1 MKDLLIQTAKR
12 TGLVG
17 AEQLADFLENN
28 NSGQRLDEALLSCP
42 YFTEEAVLKLF
53 AAALGWEF
61 LVDIP
66 AKSVPAEFVEAVPA
80 TYAQHHYLI
89 GIRTEADVNK
99 RLTAETAEN
108 AEKELN
114 LSLSEAKEL
123 NSAVK
128 KNSISELTVVLSK
141 PLDANALD
149 NVSKMTGLAVRAAIS
164 TRTAITAAID
174 VAYEQRTTVIEE
186 VAEEL
191 DSQNLDQLID
201 EVATSDDLLD
211 VVNRPPVIRLVN
223 DILFR
228 ALQLRASDIHVHPYE
243 TKIQIRYRID
253 GILYNTLSLNRN
265 VLPLI
270 ISRIKVMAG
279 MDIAERRLPQDG
291 RCSVRLGQRE
301 VDLRISTV
309 PTSYGERSV
318 LRLLDKSTALFG
330 LNELGLGGEDL
341 KTFDSLLNRSH
352 GVIFVTGP
360 TGSGK
365 STTLYACLNRINSAE
380 KNIMTIEDPIEYQ
393 LEGISQMQVASKKG
407 MNFVTSLRHVLRQDP
422 DVIMVGEVR
431 DIETARMA
439 IQSSLTGHLVF
450 STLHTNDSA
459 GAVSRLLDLGVE
471 PYLASSSLIAIM
483 AQRLVRKVCPDCR
496 EPAEPTTHQ
505 LRELGLGDVEVSGSS
520 GFFVGAGC
528 DKCFQTGYRGRT
540 GIYELMLVNEEIADL
555 IYKRESAGVIK
566 KAAINAGLQTLRMDG
581 AGKVLAG
588 VTTIAEVLRVTQAD
602 VI

>member
-1 MKDLLIQTAKR
+1 MIQTAKQ
-12 TGLVG
+12 TGLVD
-17 AEQLADFLENN
+17 AEQLAKFLENN
-28 NSGQRLDEALLSCP
+28 QTNERLDEVLLACP

-61 LVDIP
+61 LTEIP
-66 AKSVPAEFVEAVPA
+66 AKSVPAEFIETIPA

-89 GIRTEADVNK
+89 GVKPEANDGNG
-99 RLTAETAEN
+99 
-108 AEKELN
+108 
-114 LSLSEAKEL
+114 
-123 NSAVK
+123 
-128 KNSISELTVVLSK
+128 ELTVVLSK

-149 NVSKMTGLAVRAAIS
+149 NVSKMTGLPVRAAVS
-164 TRTAITAAID
+164 TRTIITAAID

-201 EVATSDDLLD
+201 EVSTSDDLLD

-253 GILYNTLSLNRN
+253 GILYDTLSLNRN

-301 VDLRISTV
+301 VDLRVSTV

-330 LNELGLGGEDL
+330 LNELGLWKDDL
-341 KTFDSLLNRSH
+341 KKFDTLLSRTH

-407 MNFVTSLRHVLRQDP
+407 MSFANSLRHVLRQDP

-431 DIETARMA
+431 DVETARMA

-483 AQRLVRKVCPDCR
+483 AQRLVRKVCPDCKEQY
-496 EPAEPTTHQ
+496 EPAAHE
-505 LRELGLGDVEVSGSS
+505 LRELGLADSAQESGK
-520 GFFVGAGC
+520 FFVGAGC
-528 DKCFQTGYRGRT
+528 DRCFQTGYRGRT
-540 GIYELMLVNEEIADL
+540 GVYELMLVNAEIQEL
-555 IYKRESAGVIK
+555 IYKRETAGKIK
-566 KAAINAGLQTLRMDG
+566 KVALEAGMQTLRMDG
-581 AGKVLAG
+581 ARKVLAG
-588 VTTIAEVLRVTQAD
+588 ITTIAEVLRVTQAD
-602 VI
+602 VM

>member
-1 MKDLLIQTAKR
+1 MKDLLIQTARR
-12 TGLVG
+12 TGLVD
-17 AEQLADFLENN
+17 AERLAGFFEENT
-28 NSGQRLDEALLSCP
+28 SQGRLDEVLLNCP
-42 YFTEEAVLKLF
+42 YFTEDAVLRLF
-53 AAALGWEF
+53 AEALGWEF
-61 LVDIP
+61 LQEISPKNVPTEFIET
-66 AKSVPAEFVEAVPA
+66 VPAL
-80 TYAQHHYLI
+80 YAQHHFLI
-89 GIRTEADVNK
+89 GIKPDADNG
-99 RLTAETAEN
+99 
-108 AEKELN
+108 
-114 LSLSEAKEL
+114 
-123 NSAVK
+123 
-128 KNSISELTVVLSK
+128 ELTVVLSK

-149 NVSKMTGLAVRAAIS
+149 NVSKMMGLPVKGAVSTRAAITS
-164 TRTAITAAID
+164 VID
-174 VAYEQRTTVIEE
+174 VAYEQKTTVIEE

-201 EVATSDDLLD
+201 EVAMSDDLLD

-243 TKIQIRYRID
+243 SKIQIRYRID
-253 GILYNTLSLNRN
+253 GILYDTLSLNKN

-309 PTSYGERSV
+309 PTSFGERSV
-318 LRLLDKSTALFG
+318 LRLLDKSTGLFG
-330 LNELGLGGEDL
+330 LNELGLCDEDL
-341 KTFDSLLNRSH
+341 QKFDSLLNRSH

-380 KNIMTIEDPIEYQ
+380 KNVITIEDPIEYQ
-393 LEGISQMQVASKKG
+393 LEGISQIQVASKKG
-407 MNFVTSLRHVLRQDP
+407 MTFATSLRHVLRQDP

-471 PYLASSSLIAIM
+471 PYLVSSSLIAII

-496 EPAEPTTHQ
+496 EPVTPSPVE
-505 LRELGLGDVEVSGSS
+505 LRELGLGKMDPDSGE
-520 GFFVGAGC
+520 FFVGVGC
-528 DKCFQTGYRGRT
+528 ERCFQTGYRGRT
-540 GIYELMLVNEEIADL
+540 GIYEMMMIDSEIQNL
-555 IYKRESAGVIK
+555 IYKRESAGAIK
-566 KAAINAGLQTLRMDG
+566 RNALDSGLKTLRMDG
-581 AGKVLAG
+581 ARKVLDG
-588 VTTIAEVLRVTQAD
+588 ITSISEVLRVTQAD
-602 VI
+602 VM

>member
-1 MKDLLIQTAKR
+1 MRELLIQTAKN
-12 TGLVG
+12 TGLID
-17 AEQLADFLENN
+17 AEQLAGYLE
-28 NSGQRLDEALLSCP
+28 SDKGQERLDEVLLRCP
-42 YFTEEAVLKLF
+42 YFTEDSVLKLF
-53 AAALGWEF
+53 AAALDQEF
-61 LVDIP
+61 FEEIP
-66 AKSVPAEFVEAVPA
+66 TKRVPQEFIEAIPA
-80 TYAQHHYLI
+80 TYAQHHYII
-89 GIRTEADVNK
+89 GIKPEDDNG
-99 RLTAETAEN
+99 
-108 AEKELN
+108 EL
-114 LSLSEAKEL
+114 
-123 NSAVK
+123 
-128 KNSISELTVVLSK
+128 IVVLSK

-149 NVSKMTGLAVRAAIS
+149 NVSKMTGLPVSAAVA
-164 TRTAITAAID
+164 TRTTITSAID

-191 DSQNLDQLID
+191 DSQNLDQLVD
-201 EVATSDDLLD
+201 EVASSNDLLD

-253 GILYNTLSLNRN
+253 GILYDTLSLNKN

-279 MDIAERRLPQDG
+279 MDIAERRMPQDG
-291 RCSVRLGQRE
+291 RCTVRLGQRE

-318 LRLLDKSTALFG
+318 MRVLDKSTALYG
-330 LNELGLGGEDL
+330 LDELGLGEEDL
-341 KTFDSLLNRSH
+341 TKFYSLLGRTH

-365 STTLYACLNRINSAE
+365 STTLYACLSRLNSAE

-407 MNFVTSLRHVLRQDP
+407 MTFANSLRHVLRQDP

-450 STLHTNDSA
+450 STLHTNDAA
-459 GAVSRLLDLGVE
+459 GAISRLLDLGVE
-471 PYLASSSLIAIM
+471 PYLVSSSLIAVM

-496 EPAEPTTHQ
+496 EEYQPTERE
-505 LRELGLGDVEVSGSS
+505 LRELGLLSADASLSDIEQKNGK
-520 GFFVGAGC
+520 FFVGRGC
-528 DKCFQTGYRGRT
+528 DKCFQTGFRGRT
-540 GIYELMLVNEEIADL
+540 GVYELMMINEEIQEL
-555 IYKRESAGVIK
+555 IYRRESAGAIK
-566 KAAINAGLQTLRMDG
+566 RAALNGGLQTLRMDG
-581 AGKVLAG
+581 TGKVVKG
-588 VTTIAEVLRVTQAD
+588 ITTIKEVLRVTQAD
-602 VI
+602 IM

>member
-12 TGLVG
+12 TGLVD
-17 AEQLADFLENN
+17 AEQLAEFLENN
-28 NSGQRLDEALLSCP
+28 KEGERLDELLLRCP
-42 YFTEEAVLKLF
+42 YFTEEAVLRLF
-53 AAALGWEF
+53 AAALGQEF
-61 LVDIP
+61 LVDISP
-66 AKSVPAEFVEAVPA
+66 KAVPAEFIEAIPA

-89 GIRTEADVNK
+89 GIKTKDDDN
-99 RLTAETAEN
+99 
-108 AEKELN
+108 
-114 LSLSEAKEL
+114 
-123 NSAVK
+123 
-128 KNSISELTVVLSK
+128 ELTVVLSK

-149 NVSKMTGLAVRAAIS
+149 NVSKMTGLPVRPAIS
-164 TRTAITAAID
+164 TRAAITAIID
-174 VAYEQRTTVIEE
+174 IAYEQRTTVIEE

-201 EVATSDDLLD
+201 EVAASDDLLD

-253 GILYNTLSLNRN
+253 GILYDVLSLNRN
-265 VLPLI
+265 VLSLI

-301 VDLRISTV
+301 IDLRISTV

-318 LRLLDKSTALFG
+318 MRILDKSTGLFALD
-330 LNELGLGGEDL
+330 ELGLWEGDL
-341 KTFDSLLNRSH
+341 KKFDSLLTRSH

-365 STTLYACLNRINSAE
+365 STTLYASLNRINSAE
-380 KNIMTIEDPIEYQ
+380 KNVITIEDPIEYQ
-393 LEGISQMQVASKKG
+393 LEGISQIQVASKKG
-407 MNFVTSLRHVLRQDP
+407 MTFVTSLRHVLRQDP

-496 EPAEPTTHQ
+496 EVYEPTEHE
-505 LRELGLGDVEVSGSS
+505 LRELGLASAEAGLSGSDE
-520 GFFVGAGC
+520 GQGKFFVGAGC
-528 DKCFQTGYRGRT
+528 DRCFQTGYRGRT
-540 GIYELMLVNEEIADL
+540 GIYELMLINEEIQDL
-555 IYKRESAGVIK
+555 IHKRESAGIIK
-566 KAAINAGLQTLRMDG
+566 KTALNAGLQTLRMDG
-581 AGKVLAG
+581 VRKVIAGI
-588 VTTIAEVLRVTQAD
+588 TTIAEVLRVTQAD
-602 VI
+602 VM

>member
-1 MKDLLIQTAKR
+1 MRDLLIQTAKR
-12 TGLVG
+12 TGLVD
-17 AEQLADFLENN
+17 AERLAEFLKA
-28 NSGQRLDEALLSCP
+28 NSEGKSRLDELLLGCP

-61 LVDIP
+61 LEDIS
-66 AKSVPAEFVEAVPA
+66 AKAVPAEFIESIPA
-80 TYAQHHYLI
+80 SYAQQHYLI
-89 GIRTEADVNK
+89 GVKSKADDG
-99 RLTAETAEN
+99 
-108 AEKELN
+108 
-114 LSLSEAKEL
+114 
-123 NSAVK
+123 
-128 KNSISELTVVLSK
+128 ELTVVLSK
-141 PLDANALD
+141 PLDSNVLD
-149 NVSKMTGLAVRAAIS
+149 NVSKMTGMPVRPAIS
-164 TRTAITAAID
+164 TRAVITAAID
-174 VAYEQRTTVIEE
+174 VAYEQKTTVIEE

-191 DSQNLDQLID
+191 DSQNIDQLID
-201 EVATSDDLLD
+201 EVGTTDDLLD

-253 GILYNTLSLNRN
+253 GILYDVLSLNRN
-265 VLPLI
+265 VLPLV

-318 LRLLDKSTALFG
+318 LRLLDKSTGLFALD
-330 LNELGLGGEDL
+330 ELGLWEEDL
-341 KTFDSLLNRSH
+341 KKFDSLLNRSH

-380 KNIMTIEDPIEYQ
+380 KNVITIEDPIEYQ
-393 LEGISQMQVASKKG
+393 LEGISQIQVASKKG
-407 MNFVTSLRHVLRQDP
+407 MTFVTSLRHVLRQDP

-431 DIETARMA
+431 DVETARMA

-471 PYLASSSLIAIM
+471 PYLASSSLIAII
-483 AQRLVRKVCPDCR
+483 AQRLVRKVCPDCK
-496 EPAEPTTHQ
+496 EPYEPKPHE
-505 LRELGLGDVEVSGSS
+505 LRELGLGDVGASGAEQN
-520 GFFVGAGC
+520 GGKFFVGRGC

-540 GIYELMLVNEEIADL
+540 GVYELMLINEEIQDM
-555 IYKRESAGVIK
+555 IYKRETAGAIK

-581 AGKVLAG
+581 ARKVLAG

-602 VI
+602 VM

>member
-12 TGLVG
+12 TGLVD
-17 AEQLADFLENN
+17 AERLAKFLEENN
-28 NSGQRLDEALLSCP
+28 EQNLRLDELLLGCP
-42 YFTEEAVLKLF
+42 YFTEDVVLKLF

-61 LVDIP
+61 LSEIP
-66 AKSVPAEFVEAVPA
+66 QKAVPVEFIEAVPA

-89 GIRTEADVNK
+89 GIKTEADDG
-99 RLTAETAEN
+99 
-108 AEKELN
+108 
-114 LSLSEAKEL
+114 
-123 NSAVK
+123 
-128 KNSISELTVVLSK
+128 ELTVVLSK

-149 NVSKMTGLAVRAAIS
+149 NVSKMTGLPVRAAIS
-164 TRTAITAAID
+164 TRAAITSVID

-201 EVATSDDLLD
+201 EVAGSDDLLD

-243 TKIQIRYRID
+243 AKIQIRYRID
-253 GILYNTLSLNRN
+253 GILYDTLSLNRN

-330 LNELGLGGEDL
+330 LNELGLWKEDL
-341 KTFDSLLNRSH
+341 KKFDTLLTRSH

-380 KNIMTIEDPIEYQ
+380 KNVITIEDPIEYQ
-393 LEGISQMQVASKKG
+393 LEGISQIQVASKKG
-407 MNFVTSLRHVLRQDP
+407 MTFATSLRHVLRQDP

-471 PYLASSSLIAIM
+471 PYLVSSSLIAII
-483 AQRLVRKVCPDCR
+483 AQRLVRKVCPNCR
-496 EPAEPTTHQ
+496 KVAEPTLHE
-505 LRELGLGDVEVSGSS
+505 LRELGLGEAAADSG
-520 GFFVGAGC
+520 GQFFVGEGC
-528 DKCFQTGYRGRT
+528 EKCFQTGFRGRT
-540 GIYELMLVNEEIADL
+540 GIYEMMLISEEVQNL
-555 IYKRESAGVIK
+555 IYKRETAGTIK
-566 KAAINAGLQTLRMDG
+566 KVALDAGMQTLRMDG
-581 AGKVLAG
+581 ARKVVAG
-588 VTTIAEVLRVTQAD
+588 ITTIAEVARVTQAD
-602 VI
+602 VM